1 MTQQRSVAQAIPQPS
16 FDQDSAEHFSE
27 RMLGMFNDAALAL
40 MVSIGHRTALF
51 DTMAALPAAT
61 APAIANA
68 ANLDER
74 YVREWLAAMTTAGV
88 VTHEPG
94 TATYRLPP
102 EHAAW
107 LTRAACPNNLAVFA
121 QYFGILGQVED
132 QIVACFR
139 RGGGLS
145 YGCYGGFH
153 RVMAEDSAQ
162 TIVFPLFD
170 EILPLVPGLMDRMGQ
185 GIEILDVG
193 CGTGRALN
201 KMAARFP
208 KSRFRGY
215 DLGEDAIAQ
224 ANAEARAQELSNVVF
239 QVKDVTHLDESQRYD
254 LITTFDAVHD
264 QKEPAS
270 VLRAIRRALAPGG
283 TYLMQDIAGSSY
295 LEDNLDHPVATLLYT
310 ISCMHCMSV
319 SLGQGGEGLGTM
331 WGEEKA
337 LSMLRDA
344 GFESIE
350 QQRLTHD
357 FMNVYFICH

>member
-1 MTQQRSVAQAIPQPS
+1 MTYQSNIELAIPQHS
-16 FDQDSAEHFSE
+16 FDMDTAERFTA
-27 RMLGMFNDAALAL
+27 RMLGVFNDAALAL
-40 MVSIGHRTALF
+40 MTSIGHRTALF

-61 APAIANA
+61 APAIAKA
-68 ANLDER
+68 AELNER

-88 VTHEPG
+88 VAYEP
-94 TATYRLPP
+94 ATNAYRLPP

-107 LTRAACPNNLAVFA
+107 LTRDACPNNLAVFA

-132 QIVACFR
+132 RIVECFR

-170 EILPLVPGLMDRMGQ
+170 HILPLAPGLMERLEQ
-185 GIEILDVG
+185 GIEVLDVG
-193 CGTGRALN
+193 CSVGRALN

-208 KSRFRGY
+208 NSRFRGY
-215 DLGEDAIAQ
+215 DLGEDAIVQ
-224 ANAEARAQELSNVVF
+224 ANAEAGAQNLPNVRF
-239 QVKDVTHLDESQRYD
+239 QVKDVTHLDEIQRYD

-295 LEDNLDHPVATLLYT
+295 LEKNLDHPVATLLYT

-331 WGEEKA
+331 WGEETA
-337 LSMLRDA
+337 LRMLRDA
-344 GFESIE
+344 GFETIE